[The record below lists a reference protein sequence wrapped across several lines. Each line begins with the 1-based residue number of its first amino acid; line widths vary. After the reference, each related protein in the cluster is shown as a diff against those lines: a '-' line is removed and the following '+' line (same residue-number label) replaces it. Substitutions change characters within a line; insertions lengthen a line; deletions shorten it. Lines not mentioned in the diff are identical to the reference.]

1 MEKDIYTCK
10 TSHSAV
16 HPKLTQHCKSYTY
29 QYEIKIYFKKEEKK
43 KRNEDPLKEASASD
57 GAEPE
62 DIELP
67 AHLHNW

>member
-1 MEKDIYTCK
+1 MILKRRK
-10 TSHSAV
+10 
-16 HPKLTQHCKSYTY
+16 
-29 QYEIKIYFKKEEKK
+29 KK